1 MKLQLPK
8 LLEYCSFSDVCSV
21 SQFLLSVAWAV
32 GFDAMAVGGPALL
45 NHMNPLV
52 MLHHLRHLLLVH
64 WRTNSGQINSENIWI
79 VPDLQWGP
87 VLHECETHLGLPH
100 PPGPWPLVPFSFTF
114 CSSAMPYID
123 VLQEKLPRK
132 TQKILFRMFGH
143 KIHGALFG
151 QTVLNDSK
159 GSSDHVYQTV
169 SRADLAGSWSMK

>member
-64 WRTNSGQINSENIWI
+64 
-79 VPDLQWGP
+79 
-87 VLHECETHLGLPH
+87 
-100 PPGPWPLVPFSFTF
+100 
-114 CSSAMPYID
+114 
-123 VLQEKLPRK
+123 
-132 TQKILFRMFGH
+132 
-143 KIHGALFG
+143 
-151 QTVLNDSK
+151 
-159 GSSDHVYQTV
+159 
-169 SRADLAGSWSMK
+169 